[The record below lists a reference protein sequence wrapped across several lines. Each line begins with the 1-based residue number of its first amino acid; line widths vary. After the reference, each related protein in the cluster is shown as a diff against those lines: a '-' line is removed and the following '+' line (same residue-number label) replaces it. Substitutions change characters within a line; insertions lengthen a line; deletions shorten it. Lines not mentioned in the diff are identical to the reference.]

1 MNGYVEHINIQV
13 PQPEKTIH
21 FLLTALP
28 EWTIRGEGKLDDWF
42 GQPMYWYHIG
52 DQENYVAICS
62 GGKGQVPDWQGSAS
76 GIKHVGIVVE
86 SIDAIISRLNK
97 IGYEVDHWS
106 GEHPYRRSAYFIDD
120 NNLEIEFIEYFTD
133 DRVLR
138 NDYSQ

>member
-13 PQPEKTIH
+13 SQPEKTIH

-28 EWTIRGEGKLDDWF
+28 EWTIRGEG
-42 GQPMYWYHIG
+42 QI
-52 DQENYVAICS
+52 
-62 GGKGQVPDWQGSAS
+62 PDWQGSAS

-106 GEHPYRRSAYFIDD
+106 GEYPYRRSAYFIDD

-133 DRVLR
+133 ERVLR